1 MLNSAVIRFYS
12 LLVLLYFSDMVLL
25 LSNIWN
31 SLKVTSSPI
40 FLGVTLSVGAAL
52 PFLLRKL
59 NVIKVKKF
67 ITVSELYKRRVIVYL
82 VLLITSL
89 LHYSDSK
96 FGFIITSLS
105 IGYLSLVTLSTL
117 ESSNT
122 RLVLDGHISSQKAS
136 RAMQTLVQI
145 GSFFG
150 ALASGYF
157 LSKVGYNQLITL
169 LCVFDIVVS
178 LCGNLLYRERTTT
191 AGTNND
197 EVVAEDDIR
206 LSKKLKY
213 LSIAIGL
220 IGLHICAFNTLT
232 PILFQNVKDLGADYF
247 GACSGVAGI
256 GAFLAAF
263 VDLKS
268 FRLLLPAITLTLA
281 DIIFTLSTIPLLSVL
296 VCFFIGFS
304 INTIRINLRKEII
317 DETTHI
323 HEAHAV
329 AKFSATIYTFSQS
342 IGPLAF
348 GLLTS
353 SLFFGVDS
361 SAYLFP
367 LVGAS
372 IFIFIISTQQ
382 GRTVKCQKTPL

>member
-31 SLKVTSSPI
+31 SLKVTSSPL
-40 FLGVTLSVGAAL
+40 FLGVTLSVGTAL

-59 NVIKVKKF
+59 NINKVKKF
-67 ITVSELYKRRVIVYL
+67 ITVSDLYKRRIIVYL
-82 VLLITSL
+82 ILLVTAL

-105 IGYLSLVTLSTL
+105 IGYLSLITLSTL
-117 ESSNT
+117 ESSNAK
-122 RLVLDGHISSQKAS
+122 LVLDGHISSQRAS
-136 RAMQTLVQI
+136 RVMQTLVQI

-150 ALASGYF
+150 ALSSGYF
-157 LSKVGYNQLITL
+157 LTKLDYNQLIML
-169 LCVFDIVVS
+169 LCAFDILVS
-178 LCGNLLYRERTTT
+178 LFGNRLYKEK
-191 AGTNND
+191 AAADDNHSDHQVADD
-197 EVVAEDDIR
+197 EGV
-206 LSKKLKY
+206 LSNKLKY

-232 PILFQNVKDLGADYF
+232 PILFQNVKNLTADYY
-247 GACSGVAGI
+247 GVCSGVAGV

-263 VDLKS
+263 VNLNK
-268 FRLLLPAITLTLA
+268 FRLLLPSITLTLSDA
-281 DIIFTLSTIPLLSVL
+281 IFTLSSIPLVSVV
-296 VCFFIGFS
+296 VCFLIGFS
-304 INTIRINLRKEII
+304 LNTIRINLRKDMI
-317 DETTHI
+317 DETTNF
-323 HEAHAV
+323 HEANAV

-342 IGPLAF
+342 IGPLTF
-348 GLLTS
+348 GILTS

-367 LVGAS
+367 FVGAS
-372 IFIFIISTQQ
+372 MFIFILSSQQ
-382 GRTVKCQKTPL
+382 GKKVKCQKTQL